1 MKRREFLRL
10 SGCFIAA
17 AKLSTLP
24 ACGDNSDAEP
34 TGVYEF
40 PQGVASGDPR
50 ATSVMIWT
58 RVEAT
63 AGGDDAI
70 AITAQVSEDES
81 FASIVVEQALE
92 VTAASDH
99 TLRLLVTDLL
109 PGTIYYYRF
118 VAGGDTIVGRT
129 ITAPADDNTDAVR
142 LAWVSCQDYEAGT
155 YGAYRQ
161 MINDDL
167 AATADEQIQLVV
179 HLGDFIYETTGGQFQ
194 VPLNEDLEPIAMN
207 NADGTPRKI
216 DAFPSGGGAEE
227 GATENFAESLDDY
240 RHLYKQ
246 FLRDPQLRAAR
257 ARWPFVQTWDDH
269 EFTDDCWQ
277 SQANYDS
284 SGTTDEAS
292 QKRKVAANQA
302 WFEFIPANLSDAEGV
317 GGVDN
322 EASDFAAAD
331 VENVAFDAVNAEN
344 FADEA
349 NNVAAIASLTIYRSL
364 RYGKNIDFVV
374 TDLRSYRSDHS
385 IPEELSFDNAGFFHP
400 RTALPGEAVKVMDEG
415 NTANGGN
422 PPDTV
427 LGLENLRKDRPPGT
441 MLGAA
446 QKAWW
451 KSTMQNSDAT
461 WKIWCNEMPMMRVG
475 VEVGPAGV
483 LLFDRVAFCDAWD
496 DKPTERTELMTF
508 LKDEG
513 IGNVVVI
520 TGDIHA
526 HFAGTLMDDYDAET
540 KTPVATEFISAG
552 ISSNSL
558 FSFFEFAVRGQPPAL
573 RKLVTFDA
581 TEFGGTRR
589 LENNLNV
596 MLRYG
601 TGAAQVG
608 ADTGDPAQILAAAD
622 PNANPHLAFADC
634 DAQGYGLM
642 TVTPEGVEATLVT
655 INRPIE
661 DLGDA
666 GAGIA
671 GTATFRVDVNDPASL
686 TAPVFTG
693 TKPFPLS

>member
-10 SGCFIAA
+10 SGCFFAA

-24 ACGDNSDAEP
+24 ACGGDDDEP

-50 ATSVMIWT
+50 ATSVIIWT
-58 RVEAT
+58 RVQAT
-63 AGGDDAI
+63 AGGDEAI
-70 AITAQVSEDES
+70 AVTAQVSEDEG
-81 FASIVVEQALE
+81 FGTIVVEQDLE
-92 VTAASDH
+92 ITSASDH
-99 TLRLLVTDLL
+99 TLRLLVTDLS

-129 ITAPADDNTDAVR
+129 ITAPSNENTEPVH

-161 MINDDL
+161 MINDDV
-167 AATADEQIQLVV
+167 AASVDEQIQLVV

-194 VPLNEDLEPIAMN
+194 VPLDADNRPIAMT

-216 DAFPSGGGAEE
+216 DAFPSGGGSGEDENEKYAE
-227 GATENFAESLDDY
+227 TLDDY

-246 FLRDPQLRAAR
+246 FLRDPHLRAAR
-257 ARWPFVQTWDDH
+257 ARWPFIQTWDDH
-269 EFTDDCWQ
+269 EFSDDCWQ

-284 SGTTDEAS
+284 TGTVDEGS
-292 QKRKVAANQA
+292 QQRKVSANQA

-317 GGVDN
+317 PGVDN
-322 EASDFAAAD
+322 EASDFSATEVSNAPFDEVDAD
-331 VENVAFDAVNAEN
+331 N

-349 NNVAAIASLTIYRSL
+349 NNIAAIASLTIYRSI
-364 RYGKNIDFVV
+364 RYGKNVDFVV
-374 TDLRSYRSDHS
+374 TDLRSYRSDHT
-385 IPEELSFDNAGFFHP
+385 IPEDQTYDSAAFFHP
-400 RTALPGEAVKVMDEG
+400 RTALPDEMIRIMDQG

-422 PPDTV
+422 PPDDV
-427 LGLENLRKDRPPGT
+427 DGLPNTRKERPPGT

-461 WKIWCNEMPMMRVG
+461 WKIWCNEMPLMRFG
-475 VEVGPAGV
+475 VKVGPASI

-496 DKPTERTELMTF
+496 DKPTERAELMTF
-508 LKDEG
+508 LKDQS
-513 IGNVVVI
+513 IDNVVVL

-540 KTPVATEFISAG
+540 QTPVATEFITAG

-558 FSFFEFAVRGQPPAL
+558 FSFFERAVRGQPPGL
-573 RKLVTFDA
+573 RDLVTFDA
-581 TEFGGTRR
+581 TEFGGERIV
-589 LENNLNV
+589 ENNLNV

-608 ADTGDPAQILAAAD
+608 AETGDPAQILAAAD
-622 PNANPHLAFADC
+622 PNANAHLKFADC
-634 DAQGYGLM
+634 NAQGYGLM
-642 TVTPEGVEATLVT
+642 TITPAGVEATLVT
-655 INRPIE
+655 INRPIV

-666 GAGIA
+666 GQGIA
-671 GTATFRVDVNDPASL
+671 GTASFTVDAGDAASL
-686 TAPVFTG
+686 SEPAFTG
-693 TKPFPLS
+693 TKPFPL